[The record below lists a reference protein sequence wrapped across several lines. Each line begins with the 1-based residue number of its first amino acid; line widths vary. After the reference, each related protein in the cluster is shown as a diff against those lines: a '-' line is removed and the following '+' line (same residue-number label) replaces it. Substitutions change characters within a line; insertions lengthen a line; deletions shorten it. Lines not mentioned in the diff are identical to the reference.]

1 MNTLCIVQ
9 CGGQKIWKKYPNIG
23 HVKTKEA
30 YTSLYFKKNRDY
42 AERFGDD
49 WMILSAK
56 YGFLSPDDKI
66 GDYNVTFKLKR
77 SGPISYLEL
86 KNQVRNRGLDN
97 YSTILVL
104 GGKEY
109 LDAVKAAFAGTSC
122 IIQSPFEGLPIGQRM
137 RAIDHALKGLIP

>member
-1 MNTLCIVQ
+1 MNTMCIVQ

-23 HVKTKEA
+23 PIRAKEA
-30 YTSLYFKKNRDY
+30 YTSPYFRKNRAY

-56 YGFLSPDDKI
+56 YGFLSPEDKI
-66 GDYNVTFKLKR
+66 EDYNVTFKLKKSR
-77 SGPISYLEL
+77 PISNQEL
-86 KNQVRNRGLDN
+86 KIQVSKKGLDK

-109 LDAVKAAFAGTSC
+109 LDAVKAAFSDTSC
-122 IIQSPFEGLPIGQRM
+122 MIHSPFEGLSIFQRM
-137 RAIDHALKGLIP
+137 HAIDHALKGLIT

>member
-1 MNTLCIVQ
+1 MNKLCIVQ
-9 CGGQKIWKKYPNIG
+9 CGGQKIWKESPEIG
-23 HVKTKEA
+23 PVRAKEA
-30 YTSLYFKKNRDY
+30 YTSPYFKKNKAY

-66 GDYNVTFKLKR
+66 EDYDVTFKLKK
-77 SGPISYLEL
+77 SGPISYQEL
-86 KNQVRNRGLDN
+86 KNQVWNKGLDN

-109 LDAVKAAFAGTSC
+109 LDAVKAAFSSASC
-122 IIQSPFEGLPIGQRM
+122 MIQSPFEGLSIGQRM
-137 RAIDHALKGLIP
+137 RAIDCALMGQIP